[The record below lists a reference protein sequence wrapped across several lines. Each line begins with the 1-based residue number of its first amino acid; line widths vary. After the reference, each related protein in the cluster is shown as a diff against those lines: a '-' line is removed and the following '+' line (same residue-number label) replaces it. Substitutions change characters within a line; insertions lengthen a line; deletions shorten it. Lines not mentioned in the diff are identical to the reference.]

1 MGGVYEGVYVAP
13 KPAIL
18 PRSLDCRTMCICPP
32 AGGGQGCGDSAS
44 PGSTASSLIRS
55 YPNLEVGG
63 RSAEPFTT
71 SCCAALSGRAE
82 ALHVTL
88 PSSVA
93 DAHAIEGL
101 VGLHEEPRRQLLMPS
116 NGWNTTC
123 CCRNVASG
131 LEDCQLLTILGLLA
145 TALPWDRT
153 ITWELSSCTEKLRW
167 ERHCGALLD
176 EFASYW
182 GKEDI
187 LAPQILKIDE
197 IVAAA
202 VPLPP
207 SSTGGL
213 QPAITHPRVV
223 LPWLAPKRRNTSI
236 WRPVYSIDCCEAFD
250 CTSPQRDSNH
260 PPVADLRGFSQP
272 PIRRLRFGPAS
283 STAAFNVW
291 VPTKGHGGHY

>member
-1 MGGVYEGVYVAP
+1 
-13 KPAIL
+13 
-18 PRSLDCRTMCICPP
+18 MCICPP

-55 YPNLEVGG
+55 STKGFKHSTHQVISSAADWCKLSSDCPTSCACPSVGGDRGCDDLAPPVSQPRQFTSPSLRLETPSGVKSGNGEVELADGSAARSGDFSNLKMPQNYPNLEVGG

-101 VGLHEEPRRQLLMPS
+101 GKREWGEGR
-116 NGWNTTC
+116 GK
-123 CCRNVASG
+123 
-131 LEDCQLLTILGLLA
+131 
-145 TALPWDRT
+145 DRT
-153 ITWELSSCTEKLRW
+153 LGQLSPIAALFMLDGWSSRCEDARSLVHTEGNAQR
-167 ERHCGALLD
+167 EHTHPRGQ
-176 EFASYW
+176 Y
-182 GKEDI
+182 
-187 LAPQILKIDE
+187 E

-236 WRPVYSIDCCEAFD
+236 WRPVYSIDCCGKE
-250 CTSPQRDSNH
+250 S
-260 PPVADLRGFSQP
+260 
-272 PIRRLRFGPAS
+272 
-283 STAAFNVW
+283 
-291 VPTKGHGGHY
+291 